1 MMINC
6 SKCGRQLGVNDRFC
20 PDCGERVVLPAN
32 EGSSRP
38 NGGPSQKRQSQPAGG
53 TNAQR
58 QSQPAGGTNA
68 GQSSVRYVYVDKKTG
83 KITDSPNSKKGADG
97 CLSFLGV
104 ALVAVAVVIAM
115 VAGAVLISS
124 QFSGRSGFSS
134 EDEWSFTE
142 ESDQMISSQEVSS
155 SVSSVEPVSSEV
167 VSSEPVSSE
176 ETIPEEL
183 LAVNLQKKIKGKWR
197 TDVPY
202 KNMTLPGT
210 FEFDGKAKCKFTI
223 TAFLFSKKF
232 SGTYQIRDGGECE
245 LTLDGIDEY
254 LDDDTMT
261 GDLSFITDDK
271 IEFTVGDTV
280 WKLNRV
286 E

>member
-38 NGGPSQKRQSQPAGG
+38 NGGPSQK
-53 TNAQR
+53 R

-155 SVSSVEPVSSEV
+155 SVTWLSRGTAMLLQRTAFAVSSQ
-167 VSSEPVSSE
+167 SSHAQAACSR
-176 ETIPEEL
+176 
-183 LAVNLQKKIKGKWR
+183 A
-197 TDVPY
+197 
-202 KNMTLPGT
+202 KNALSV
-210 FEFDGKAKCKFTI
+210 
-223 TAFLFSKKF
+223 FSFKRL
-232 SGTYQIRDGGECE
+232 I
-245 LTLDGIDEY
+245 L
-254 LDDDTMT
+254 
-261 GDLSFITDDK
+261 
-271 IEFTVGDTV
+271 
-280 WKLNRV
+280 
-286 E
+286 